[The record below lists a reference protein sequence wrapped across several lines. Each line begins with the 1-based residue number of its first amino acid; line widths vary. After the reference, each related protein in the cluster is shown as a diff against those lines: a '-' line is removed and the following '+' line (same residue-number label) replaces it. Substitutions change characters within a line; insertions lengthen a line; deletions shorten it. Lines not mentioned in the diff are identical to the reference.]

1 MKKHYLHLAVY
12 RCDKCEG
19 PVVAASLAV
28 RESVIS
34 RETEKQQLGS
44 ICISCG
50 QRQNV
55 GTESTFV
62 RHFPPTDWPPA
73 EPMMAG
79 SVMTPILEKS
89 TSA

>member
-1 MKKHYLHLAVY
+1 M
-12 RCDKCEG
+12 
-19 PVVAASLAV
+19 AASLAV
-28 RESVIS
+28 RESEIS

-55 GTESTFV
+55 GNESTFV

-73 EPMMAG
+73 EPTMAG
-79 SVMTPILEKS
+79 NLITSLLERS
-89 TSA
+89 TSV